1 MKFGDGQ
8 VAVVTG
14 GASGIGLALA
24 RALAARGVQVC
35 LVDVEGPAL
44 REAVIRLRQTG
55 LTVEPFLADVGD
67 ATGMMAL
74 ARVILERHGRI
85 DLLVSNA
92 GVGGLLSPIWASPP
106 EDWAWVTGVNL
117 LGVVNGIRAFV
128 PAMLERGSGHV
139 LNMASLAGLSSP
151 PFLAPYV
158 ATKHAVVALTE
169 CLAAEFAITG
179 APLKASVAC
188 PGNVESR
195 IRAAD
200 RNRPEA
206 LKASSSASP
215 EMLARLDHVFD
226 SVRRQGLITAEE
238 AAERIIAGLKADRLH
253 ILTHPDEQEPVR
265 DRLAR
270 VEAAL
275 SDAA

>member
-1 MKFGDGQ
+1 MKFVAGQ

-14 GASGIGLALA
+14 GASGIGLALV
-24 RALAARGVQVC
+24 RALAARGLQVC
-35 LVDVEGPAL
+35 LVDVESPAL
-44 REAVIRLRQTG
+44 GEAVIRLRQAG
-55 LTVEPFLADVGD
+55 LTVEPFLADVAD
-67 ATGMMAL
+67 ATGMTAL
-74 ARVILERHGRI
+74 ARVILERHGGV
-85 DLLVSNA
+85 DLLVNNA
-92 GVGGLLSPIWASPP
+92 GVGGLLSPIWASPL

-128 PAMLERGSGHV
+128 PAMVERGSGHV

-151 PFLAPYV
+151 PFMGPYV

-169 CLAAEFAITG
+169 CLDAEFAITG

-206 LKASSSASP
+206 LKATSSASP
-215 EMLARLDHVFD
+215 EMLARLDRVFD
-226 SVRRQGLITAEE
+226 SVRSQGMITAD
-238 AAERIIAGLKADRLH
+238 AAADRIIAGLEADRLH
-253 ILTHPDEQEPVR
+253 ILTHPDDQGPVR
-265 DRLAR
+265 ERLAR
-270 VEAAL
+270 VQVAL
-275 SDAA
+275 ADAA